1 MVSLETYS
9 KHLNN
14 LRLNIDNDIFLSG
27 LSMLIL
33 NIGTKYLY
41 LDISPKQDELF
52 KNVYFRRF
60 VIFIIFWVGTKNIK
74 YSFIFTIL
82 YTIFIVHLFNENSP
96 YYMFKTK
103 NQV

>member
-14 LRLNIDNDIFLSG
+14 LRLNIPNDIFLSG

-33 NIGTKYLY
+33 NIGTKYIS
-41 LDISPKQDELF
+41 LDISPKQDEFL
-52 KNVYFRRF
+52 KNTYFRRF
-60 VIFIIFWVGTKNIK
+60 VIFVIFWIGTKDVK
-74 YSFIFTIL
+74 YSVIFTIL
-82 YTIFIVHLFNENSP
+82 YIIFIVHLLNENSP
-96 YYMFKTK
+96 YYIFKTK

>member
-14 LRLNIDNDIFLSG
+14 LRLSIDNDIFLSG

-33 NIGTKYLY
+33 NIGTKYIY
-41 LDISPKQDELF
+41 LDISPKQDELI

-60 VIFIIFWVGTKNIK
+60 VIFIIFWVGTKDFK
-74 YSFIFTIL
+74 YSLMFTMVYI
-82 YTIFIVHLFNENSP
+82 IFIVHLLNENSP
-96 YYMFKTK
+96 YFIFKTK